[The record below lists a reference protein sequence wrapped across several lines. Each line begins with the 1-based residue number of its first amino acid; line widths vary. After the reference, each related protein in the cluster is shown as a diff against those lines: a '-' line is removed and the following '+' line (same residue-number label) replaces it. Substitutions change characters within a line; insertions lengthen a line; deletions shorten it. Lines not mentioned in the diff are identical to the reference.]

1 MLLRQGSVM
10 VEPYYRKVK
19 DFGME
24 FYSDGLGHV
33 TYLGLSLFHT
43 KNGAYTG
50 NLLATESKK
59 QELLS
64 HYLPLSLLCEVQEMI
79 CKHMGT
85 LLSDKYEG
93 PFGIDMMVVAH
104 DSGKGFLLHP
114 CVEINLRRTMG
125 HVALS
130 LSSLMNP
137 QQDEELVRVMRVLY
151 EENNYKLKL
160 QKL

>member
-1 MLLRQGSVM
+1 M

-93 PFGIDMMVVAH
+93 PFGIDMMVCASH
-104 DSGKGFLLHP
+104 STTGDPQFLLHP

-125 HVALS
+125 HVALA
-130 LSSLMNP
+130 LSPDDDDIL
-137 QQDEELVRVMRVLY
+137 RVMRVDY
-151 EENNYKLKL
+151 ADNIYKLKIQRL
-160 QKL
+160 